1 MCTGRTHSFEY
12 WTDTNLS
19 SNSQVMHRRGLRQ
32 RKFQFSW
39 AGMQV
44 GKL

>member
-19 SNSQVMHRRGLRQ
+19 SNSQVIDTG
-32 RKFQFSW
+32 
-39 AGMQV
+39 AV
-44 GKL
+44 